1 MPPALLVV
9 GGVVVLHGPAL
20 PALRDALLVSARTRQ
35 RNGLP
40 VGAHHAALLAA
51 ITEAM
56 AVNGQSDGR
65 ESLPR
70 QADSHDELPTVPLA
84 EAARRLGRSRRQTR
98 RLAPRL
104 GGRRIAGRWLL
115 DDLAIREHLE
125 GRTDGP

>member
-20 PALRDALLVSARTRQ
+20 AALRDALLVSARTRQ

-40 VGAHHAALLAA
+40 VGAHHAALIAA

-56 AVNGQSDGR
+56 SATGQTDGR
-65 ESLPR
+65 ETTALHSE
-70 QADSHDELPTVPLA
+70 SHELPTVPLA
-84 EAARRLGRSRRQTR
+84 EAARRLGRSQRQTR

-115 DDLAIREHLE
+115 DDRAIAEHLE
-125 GRTDGP
+125 GRTHGP

>member
-9 GGVVVLHGPAL
+9 GGVVVVHGPAL
-20 PALRDALLVSARTRQ
+20 AALRDALLVSARARQ
-35 RNGLP
+35 RNGLS
-40 VGAHHAALLAA
+40 VGAHHVALIAA

-65 ESLPR
+65 ETSTLHSE
-70 QADSHDELPTVPLA
+70 SHELPTIPLA
-84 EAARRLGRSRRQTR
+84 EAARRLGRSQRQTR

-115 DDLAIREHLE
+115 DDQAIREHLE